1 MKRKQHIT
9 AFYLE
14 TLLMIVVFIS
24 IILVLTRVFGS
35 ARVQSVQAKELTT
48 AVTLAQNTAEAVSAS
63 GSPQELQ
70 AILEEDENSL
80 LLEGI
85 RPDAD
90 QQAAADAPDEVQN
103 GAEASDAEKPD
114 GAESAASEKP
124 DGAESAAS
132 EKPDGAESSASEK
145 PDSAAETA
153 ATLYVLCGADMRP
166 LQISQQKEAIETW
179 HTKGGTVKMP
189 GSGALLTE
197 TRWIPAA
204 SEDRAGLVDAKITV
218 YSAES
223 GREVYSLNTSVY
235 LP

>member
-124 DGAESAAS
+124 DGA
-132 EKPDGAESSASEK
+132 
-145 PDSAAETA
+145 AETA